1 MAGISL
7 GLTLLLG
14 TLFALVPLGVDA
26 FLPAM
31 PAIAA
36 ALGAEPRTV
45 QFALTTFLAGGAL
58 GQLFWGP
65 FSDRFGR
72 RRTRLAGLG
81 VALGAS
87 AACALAQSATAI
99 VLLRFLQGLGMSAGP
114 VIARAVARDL
124 FAHEQAARLLARM
137 TVVFGLVPILAPLA
151 GGALIGIGWEAL
163 FWFYAAVVA
172 ALAVVVHA
180 VLAETAPALGAAHPA
195 REIASRYWGLLRDR
209 RFIAPLTVLLAS
221 QFGVVSFISSSAFV
235 MVQAYGVSAQ
245 GFAVLFSTVMLG
257 HIAGAWL
264 SSRAVLKRGI
274 ARLVRLGAWLSFA
287 GGVAAGV
294 LVWSGLAHWA
304 WVIGPMVLYMFGIG
318 FVFPNAIA
326 AALSPFPK
334 IAGSA
339 SALLGFL
346 QFGTS
351 AVTSGVLA
359 VLFDG
364 TGRPMAAAI
373 ALGAVAALAA
383 ERLILRPALERA
395 G

>member
-1 MAGISL
+1 LAGISL

-72 RRTRLAGLG
+72 RPTLLAGLA

-137 TVVFGLVPILAPLA
+137 TVVFGLR
-151 GGALIGIGWEAL
+151 WR
-163 FWFYAAVVA
+163 AA
-172 ALAVVVHA
+172 
-180 VLAETAPALGAAHPA
+180 
-195 REIASRYWGLLRDR
+195 R
-209 RFIAPLTVLLAS
+209 
-221 QFGVVSFISSSAFV
+221 
-235 MVQAYGVSAQ
+235 
-245 GFAVLFSTVMLG
+245 
-257 HIAGAWL
+257 
-264 SSRAVLKRGI
+264 
-274 ARLVRLGAWLSFA
+274 
-287 GGVAAGV
+287 
-294 LVWSGLAHWA
+294 
-304 WVIGPMVLYMFGIG
+304 
-318 FVFPNAIA
+318 
-326 AALSPFPK
+326 
-334 IAGSA
+334 
-339 SALLGFL
+339 
-346 QFGTS
+346 
-351 AVTSGVLA
+351 
-359 VLFDG
+359 
-364 TGRPMAAAI
+364 
-373 ALGAVAALAA
+373 
-383 ERLILRPALERA
+383 
-395 G
+395 